1 MKFTK
6 RSRDFRTIDRSEVND
21 KSHGVSVYRYRA
33 RLFVVFTRVVI
44 VSVMCV
50 LLVVD
55 RDASQRIARVEAID
69 KWRTD
74 ELVYMLTE
82 F

>member
-1 MKFTK
+1 M
-6 RSRDFRTIDRSEVND
+6 
-21 KSHGVSVYRYRA
+21 YRYRA
-33 RLFVVFTRVVI
+33 RLFVVFTCVII

-55 RDASQRIARVEAID
+55 KDASQRIARVEAID

>member
-1 MKFTK
+1 MKFTR
-6 RSRDFRTIDRSEVND
+6 RSRDFHTIDRSEVND
-21 KSHGVSVYRYRA
+21 KSHGASVYRYRA
-33 RLFVVFTRVVI
+33 RLFVVFTHVII

-55 RDASQRIARVEAID
+55 RDASQRITRVEAID